1 MRGLVLL
8 AVISLSACASVDIE
22 ANQCAAAYDLGYR
35 DAIMGL
41 QPQDLLYEPKC
52 AQKGAR
58 LDLAVYRQGWL
69 DGHFDFETRVPHT
82 D

>member
-1 MRGLVLL
+1 M
-8 AVISLSACASVDIE
+8 DIQP
-22 ANQCAAAYDLGYR
+22 AQCSAAYDLGFR

-41 QPQDLLYEPKC
+41 NPQDLLYEPMC

-69 DGHFDFETRVPHT
+69 DGHFEYESRIPHT
-82 D
+82 E